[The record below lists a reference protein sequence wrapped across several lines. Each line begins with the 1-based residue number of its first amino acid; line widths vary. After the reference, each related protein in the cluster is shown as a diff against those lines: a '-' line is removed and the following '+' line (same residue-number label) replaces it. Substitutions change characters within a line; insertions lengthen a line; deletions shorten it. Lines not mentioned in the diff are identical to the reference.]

1 MIKKLRETE
10 NGSLL
15 GTCTEQDLKRT
26 QGETIHSYLV
36 QAVSQVLQLS
46 VVHTV
51 NESTICLPIGVE
63 CNHFHAETT

>member
-1 MIKKLRETE
+1 MIKKLRENE

-26 QGETIHSYLV
+26 QGETIHSYPV
-36 QAVSQVLQLS
+36 QAVSQVLHLYA
-46 VVHTV
+46 VHTV
-51 NESTICLPIGVE
+51 KEGTISLPIGVE